1 MSSLIRLSCPFVLAS
16 ESPRRRAL
24 LERIGVPFRVHASPA
39 DETLPEPV
47 SPPSAVEQLALRK
60 ARPVAAE
67 VPSAL
72 VLAADTVVAHR
83 GEILNKPDAP
93 EDARRMLRRLSGTSH
108 TVYTGVALMQEG
120 TQRETSVVEGT
131 DVVFGSL
138 SDEEIEA
145 YVASRSPMDKAGSY
159 GIQDHTG
166 ALFVDRIEG
175 DYYNVV
181 GLPLRRL
188 YQTLRREYADLLEAP
203 TP

>member
-16 ESPRRRAL
+16 ESPRRQAL
-24 LERIGVPFRVHASPA
+24 LERIGVPFRVRASPA
-39 DETLPEPV
+39 DEVLPEPV
-47 SPPSAVEQLALRK
+47 SLPSVVEQLALRK

-72 VLAADTVVAHR
+72 VLAADTVVAHD

-93 EDARRMLRRLSGTSH
+93 DDAHRMLRRLSATSH
-108 TVYTGVALMQEG
+108 TVYTGVALVQEG
-120 TQRETSVVEGT
+120 TQRETSVVESTG
-131 DVVFGSL
+131 VVFGSL

-188 YQTLRREYADLLEAP
+188 YQILRREYADLLE
-203 TP
+203 TPNP